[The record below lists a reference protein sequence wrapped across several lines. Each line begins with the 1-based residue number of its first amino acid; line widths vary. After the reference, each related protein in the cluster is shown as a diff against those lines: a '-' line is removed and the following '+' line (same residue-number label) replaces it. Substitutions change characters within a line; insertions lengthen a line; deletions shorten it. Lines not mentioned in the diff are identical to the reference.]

1 MKNSYF
7 LTSYTGGNLGIVGLD
22 QQVKMHIDAFYSS
35 EFLKSYF
42 NTK

>member
-1 MKNSYF
+1 MKISSF

-22 QQVKMHIDAFYSS
+22 QVKTHIDAFYSS